1 MIIIIKGKRKL
12 TLSLPSGLAL
22 NPLTASILPMY
33 LRKYDVRITG
43 AQARK
48 FVRELNRYRR
58 THPEWSLVEVLSSTG
73 DGGRI
78 WL

>member
-1 MIIIIKGKRKL
+1 MMALVI
-12 TLSLPSGLAL
+12 PSGIVL

-48 FVRELNRYRR
+48 FVRVLNRYRKSN
-58 THPEWSLVEVLSSTG
+58 PEWSLVEVLSSTG
-73 DGGRI
+73 DGVRI
-78 WL
+78 RL